1 MRRREF
7 IMFLGSAVAVWPLA
21 ALAQTAVKRPLIGF
35 LQSGSKE
42 ATAFWTSAFS
52 EGMRDHGYVEGQHYE
67 IAYHFADDD
76 FARLPALA
84 EELVELKPDVIV
96 ASNTTAAL
104 AAKKATQSIPIV
116 ATLLSDPV
124 NLGLVASY
132 GRPGGNVTGI
142 LTLVEGLSGKQV
154 EIALELIPAATKLG
168 VLFNPTNP
176 VATAQR
182 QEIEAAGAAKGIK
195 VVAAEARTKGD
206 LDPAFTSLI
215 AAAVQAVIVV
225 RDTLLVGERVH
236 VAELAAAAH
245 LPTVSSIPEE
255 VKAGGLIAYGI
266 SIRANL
272 HRAAYFVDKILKG
285 AKASDLPVEFPTKFE
300 LVINLKSAKALGLTV
315 PPTLLTRADE
325 VIE

>member
-1 MRRREF
+1 
-7 IMFLGSAVAVWPLA
+7 
-21 ALAQTAVKRPLIGF
+21 
-35 LQSGSKE
+35 
-42 ATAFWTSAFS
+42 
-52 EGMRDHGYVEGQHYE
+52 
-67 IAYHFADDD
+67 
-76 FARLPALA
+76 
-84 EELVELKPDVIV
+84 
-96 ASNTTAAL
+96 
-104 AAKKATQSIPIV
+104 
-116 ATLLSDPV
+116 
-124 NLGLVASY
+124 
-132 GRPGGNVTGI
+132 
-142 LTLVEGLSGKQV
+142 LSGKQV

-176 VATAQR
+176 VGTAQR

-195 VVAAEARTKGD
+195 MVAAEARTKGD

-225 RDTLLVGERVH
+225 RDTMLVGERVR

-266 SIRANL
+266 SIPANV

-285 AKASDLPVEFPTKFE
+285 AKASDLPVEFPTKIE
-300 LVINLKSAKALGLTV
+300 LVINLKTAKALGLTV
-315 PPTLLTRADE
+315 PPTLLANADE